1 MHYCFDYI
9 SPELKSILEP
19 ATQQCHFTGEKLQVH
34 EYPNGM
40 IAPFVD
46 WKKSIG
52 GILSHDGTVIKDSEC
67 KEWKESDLYYSPANA
82 KTEDKTVIFL
92 GFMPRA
98 FGHAFNDCL
107 RKIWFINCD
116 FCRCLLE
123 EGAEFVYTAQENET
137 LPSYFFETFRLAG
150 FELSQA
156 RQITELTRFKSVI
169 VPENCVIAEDD
180 GRVYTNE
187 YKQLIDNVVHSIP
200 RAGEGTY
207 PKRVYFTR
215 THIKSSKEQGE
226 QAIEQQFKRLGYTII
241 SPELYPVTTQIDIVR
256 DLMDRLLMP
265 GGVKIVDPAMAD
277 HGKLYYGFDQ
287 AFVEK
292 MSELCTAADYIL
304 PNLTEACFLTGTP
317 YRQGI
322 REPEEIRALLEKL
335 GALGPAAVVLKGI
348 SAADGKIGNA
358 VYDVK
363 SSSVRYYFTQR
374 IEKNSHGTGDCF
386 AAAFTGALMRGLDA
400 FDAMALATD
409 FVVECL
415 RQTMMDP
422 EHWYGISFERALP
435 LLIRRLEKQS

>member
-156 RQITELTRFKSVI
+156 RQITELTRFKSVS

-256 DLMDRLLMP
+256 D
-265 GGVKIVDPAMAD
+265 
-277 HGKLYYGFDQ
+277 
-287 AFVEK
+287 
-292 MSELCTAADYIL
+292 CT
-304 PNLTEACFLTGTP
+304 
-317 YRQGI
+317 
-322 REPEEIRALLEKL
+322 
-335 GALGPAAVVLKGI
+335 
-348 SAADGKIGNA
+348 
-358 VYDVK
+358 
-363 SSSVRYYFTQR
+363 
-374 IEKNSHGTGDCF
+374 HF
-386 AAAFTGALMRGLDA
+386 AATEGSVAHHSLFCKPGTKVTLINKANYLNMHQVMINEFADLDVTYVEAHHSSRANKECPWWGPFYMCVTRYLEEYVGHRILHLPYWMKISYWRYSQNFIMRAFHTIKRPIFHFLGKG
-400 FDAMALATD
+400 
-409 FVVECL
+409 
-415 RQTMMDP
+415 
-422 EHWYGISFERALP
+422 
-435 LLIRRLEKQS
+435 

>member
-1 MHYCFDYI
+1 MALNYI
-9 SPELKSILEP
+9 TERKRKVAGIPRILTVQDISCVGQCS
-19 ATQQCHFTGEKLQVH
+19 ATVALPVISACGVEACIM
-34 EYPNGM
+34 PS
-40 IAPFVD
+40 A
-46 WKKSIG
+46 
-52 GILSHDGTVIKDSEC
+52 ILSTHTG
-67 KEWKESDLYYSPANA
+67 
-82 KTEDKTVIFL
+82 
-92 GFMPRA
+92 GFHG
-98 FGHAFNDCL
+98 F
-107 RKIWFINCD
+107 
-116 FCRCLLE
+116 
-123 EGAEFVYTAQENET
+123 
-137 LPSYFFETFRLAG
+137 TFRDLTADMPGIERHWISEGIRFQAVSSGYLA
-150 FELSQA
+150 S
-156 RQITELTRFKSVI
+156 
-169 VPENCVIAEDD
+169 
-180 GRVYTNE
+180 
-187 YKQLIDNVVHSIP
+187 
-200 RAGEGTY
+200 
-207 PKRVYFTR
+207 
-215 THIKSSKEQGE
+215 
-226 QAIEQQFKRLGYTII
+226 
-241 SPELYPVTTQIDIVR
+241 TTQIDIVR

-292 MSELCTAADYIL
+292 MSELCAAADYIL

-317 YRQGI
+317 YRQEI